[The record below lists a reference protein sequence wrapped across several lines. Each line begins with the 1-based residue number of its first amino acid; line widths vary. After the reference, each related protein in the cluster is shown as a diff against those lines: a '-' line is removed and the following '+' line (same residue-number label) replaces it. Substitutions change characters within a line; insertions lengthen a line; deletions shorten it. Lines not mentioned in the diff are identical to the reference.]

1 VRSARLVPCGLAVV
15 VGASALA
22 FTFAPTRLAAVG
34 ATVPI
39 TQPTPDDVRTT
50 YLGDCATCHGSEGR
64 GTNRGPSIVGVG
76 RASVD
81 YMLSSGRMPID
92 DPNEGLHRR
101 KPAYG
106 PAMRRA
112 LIDYVATFGT
122 GGLDIPVV
130 QRRAADVAFGGEL
143 FRLHCAACHSWA
155 GEGGAL
161 LHREAPTLRHSTVT
175 QIAEAIRV
183 GPGGMPAF
191 GTAALDDQQLAS
203 VVAYVRALRHPRDRG
218 GLSLWHLGPLPEGAV
233 AWVIGIGL
241 LILATQWIG
250 ERNPRQ

>member
-1 VRSARLVPCGLAVV
+1 VAVV

-22 FTFAPTRLAAVG
+22 LTGTLTRRTAGAAV
-34 ATVPI
+34 VP
-39 TQPTPDDVRTT
+39 TPPSPDDVRTT
-50 YLGDCATCHGSEGR
+50 YLRDCATCHGADGR
-64 GTNRGPSIVGVG
+64 GTNRGPSIAGVG

-81 YMLSSGRMPID
+81 YMVSTGRMPIA
-92 DPNEGLHRR
+92 DPDEKLHRR
-101 KPAYG
+101 KPAYP
-106 PAMRRA
+106 PAMQRA
-112 LIDYVATFGT
+112 IVEYVARFG
-122 GGLDIPVV
+122 GGGVEIPRV
-130 QRRAADVAFGGEL
+130 QSRAADVADGGEL

-175 QIAEAIRV
+175 QIAEAVRV

-203 VVAYVRALRHPRDRG
+203 VVAYVRSLRHPRDRG

-241 LILATQWIG
+241 LVLATQWIG
-250 ERNPRQ
+250 ERNPRP

>member
-1 VRSARLVPCGLAVV
+1 VLALT
-15 VGASALA
+15 STL
-22 FTFAPTRLAAVG
+22 TRLSAGVAM
-34 ATVPI
+34 AQA
-39 TQPTPDDVRTT
+39 QPTPDDVRTT
-50 YLGDCATCHGSEGR
+50 YLRDCATCHGSAGR

-81 YMLSSGRMPID
+81 YMVSTGRMPIN
-92 DPNEGLHRR
+92 DPDEKLHRR

-112 LIDYVATFGT
+112 LVDYVARFD
-122 GGLDIPVV
+122 GGHGGGDIPVV
-130 QRRAADVAFGGEL
+130 QLRTANIAEGGEQFSL
-143 FRLHCAACHSWA
+143 LCAACHSWA

-175 QIAEAIRV
+175 QIAEAVRV

-203 VVAYVRALRHPRDRG
+203 VVAYVRSLRHPRDRG

-241 LILATQWIG
+241 LVLATQWIG
-250 ERNPRQ
+250 ERNPRA

>member
-1 VRSARLVPCGLAVV
+1 MRSARLVSCGVVVV
-15 VGASALA
+15 VGASVLALMC
-22 FTFAPTRLAAVG
+22 TLTRLSAGAAVVS
-34 ATVPI
+34 AP
-39 TQPTPDDVRTT
+39 PSPDEVRTT
-50 YLGDCATCHGSEGR
+50 YLRDCATCHGSDGR

-81 YMLSSGRMPID
+81 YMVSTGRMPID
-92 DPNEGLHRR
+92 NPDEKLHRR

-112 LIDYVATFGT
+112 LVDYVFRFGF
-122 GGLDIPVV
+122 GGSDIPVV
-130 QRRAADVAFGGEL
+130 ARRGADIAEGGEL
-143 FRLHCAACHSWA
+143 FRLDCAACHSWA

-161 LHREAPTLRHSTVT
+161 LHREAPTLRRSTVT
-175 QIAEAIRV
+175 QIAEAVRV

-191 GTAALDDQQLAS
+191 GTASLDDHQLAS
-203 VVAYVRALRHPRDRG
+203 VVAYVRSLRHPRDRG

-241 LILATQWIG
+241 LVLATQWIG
-250 ERNPRQ
+250 ERNPRA